1 MNQSN
6 QYLFALSARILLAS
20 LFIVA
25 GLNKMMNFQATAGF
39 MASAGVPLTS
49 LLLVLTIVLELFAGT
64 MILIGYHARLAA
76 ALLVLF
82 LIPVTLIFHNP
93 LTATDPAMVQQQ
105 MNHLLKNLAIIG
117 GLLHLMAFGS
127 GAWRWPTEHDIPMQ
141 EI

>member
-6 QYLFALSARILLAS
+6 QNLFALAARVLLAA

-25 GLNKMMNFQATAGF
+25 GLNKMMNFQATAGY
-39 MASAGVPLTS
+39 MASAGVPSTTF
-49 LLLVLTIVLELFAGT
+49 LLVVTIVLELFAGT

-93 LTATDPAMVQQQ
+93 LMATDPAMV
-105 MNHLLKNLAIIG
+105 
-117 GLLHLMAFGS
+117 
-127 GAWRWPTEHDIPMQ
+127 
-141 EI
+141 